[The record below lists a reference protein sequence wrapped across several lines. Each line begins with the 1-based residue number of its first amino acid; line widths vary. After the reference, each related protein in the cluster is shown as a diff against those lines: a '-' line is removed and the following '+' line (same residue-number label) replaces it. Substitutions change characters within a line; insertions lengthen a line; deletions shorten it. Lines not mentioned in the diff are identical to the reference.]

1 MTSQDL
7 DDLLAAARARPVP
20 ASPEFLARTLDG
32 AYAAQPMPAS
42 ANMPPRA
49 GRVWAALIGWASGFG
64 AVAAGM
70 TTATLAGFWIG
81 FAQPAPVAAPV
92 ASLGEALQGGE
103 TVDLVELIPS
113 LDGWL
118 TEG

>member
-20 ASPEFLARTLDG
+20 ASPEFLARALDS
-32 AYAAQPMPAS
+32 AYAAQPMPRPGS
-42 ANMPPRA
+42 VPPRA
-49 GRVWAALIGWASGFG
+49 GIWAALMGWASGFG

-92 ASLGEALQGGE
+92 ASVGEALQGGE